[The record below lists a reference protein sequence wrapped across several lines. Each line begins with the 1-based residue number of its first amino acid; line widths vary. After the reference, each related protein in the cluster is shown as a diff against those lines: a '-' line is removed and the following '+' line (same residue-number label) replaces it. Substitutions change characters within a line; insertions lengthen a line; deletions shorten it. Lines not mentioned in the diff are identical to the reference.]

1 MCTAIS
7 ATTSIKGAGK
17 GPQGWFS
24 ITLATV
30 GYDHATH
37 TGAKHALLLDFANYE
52 LGTEARIGLEMDVA
66 SGKVLLE
73 QLRNAIEAAEVS
85 GVAE

>member
-1 MCTAIS
+1 M
-7 ATTSIKGAGK
+7 
-17 GPQGWFS
+17 
-24 ITLATV
+24 
-30 GYDHATH
+30 
-37 TGAKHALLLDFANYE
+37 LLDFANYE